1 MCGRYSLAPEESRE
15 IMDII
20 RQVQGNFKTGEIF
33 PTDPVPV
40 LMEAGD
46 ELAPEVMVWGY
57 PGVGGKGRSIINARS
72 ETALERPMFRQSL
85 LGRRCVFLTTGFY
98 EWGHSGG
105 QKRKYRFQLPGR
117 GRALYLAGLWNDYGG
132 QRRCVIL
139 TTAANPSMAGIHD
152 RMPLVLE
159 REQLADWVHSP
170 QATGELLRQT
180 PPALAHVEAEPP
192 RQLSLF

>member
-40 LMEAGD
+40 MMEAGE

-72 ETALERPMFRQSL
+72 ETALERPMFRQSV
-85 LGRRCVFLTTGFY
+85 LGQRCVFPTTGFY

-117 GRALYLAGLWNDYGG
+117 DRALYLAGLWNDYGG

-159 REQLADWVHSP
+159 RERLAEWVHSP
-170 QATGELLRQT
+170 QAAGERLRQT